1 MNARA
6 IPAAAVM
13 VALLAFAGC
22 GGGDDDEDGSAADGP
37 SIRTVEIALRDFSLD
52 PARISLQ
59 EAGVYTLHVVN
70 RGQTTHALEVEGVGV
85 EEETPDLAPGDSA
98 DLKIDVD
105 EGDYDMYCPVDGHQA
120 MGMEGRIVVAGAN
133 PE

>member
-6 IPAAAVM
+6 ILTAAAILAM
-13 VALLAFAGC
+13 LALVGC
-22 GGGDDDEDGSAADGP
+22 GGADDEDGSEAESP

-59 EAGVYTLHVVN
+59 ESGVYTLHVVN
-70 RGQTTHALEVEGVGV
+70 SGQTTHAIEVEGVGV
-85 EEETPDLAPGDSA
+85 EEETPDLAPGESA

-105 EGDYDMYCPVDGHQA
+105 EGDYDMYCPVDGHRGK
-120 MGMEGRIVVAGAN
+120 GMVGRIVVGGAA
-133 PE
+133 P